1 MAQRLQADGAHDL
14 HALGVI
20 QIADAVCRRGV
31 PCVEVC
37 IENTR
42 RLNLADVVQ
51 IVRNMAG
58 GVDVVH
64 ADAEGVTPKRGL
76 GNCRVDGGK
85 QLVVAAGG
93 ERGHRE
99 IQLASLDA
107 GMRRAKKTRCIR
119 HGNRLADKRHFGN
132 ARFCQHLA
140 ENQRRTCVAR
150 NQKNDVGFT
159 HKRCHFSC
167 KIRME
172 VADDCYQE
180 NVALLHGVFQA
191 FGRVVNR
198 GKALNHRTTHF
209 DAAGRLNVPNRG
221 RILVVDSGYLCA
233 AKNHISG
240 ERLSAVAG
248 SDDDILVFHFTSL
261 LEIF

>member
-1 MAQRLQADGAHDL
+1 MVSFLLFLSSRFVLLLRTNHFFYICFVERSQAQFFHSRAVRSEILLANQIRRVDQKRCDRRRDAELFAHLLDKNHIQGDVFVDEAVRNLHGIAGDDLVLLDGNVVLAVVAELVRLVMAQRLQADGAHDL

-76 GNCRVDGGK
+76 GNCRVDSGK
-85 QLVVAAGG
+85 QFVVAAGG

-99 IQLASLDA
+99 IQLPAPCGKS
-107 GMRRAKKTRCIR
+107 KK
-119 HGNRLADKRHFGN
+119 N
-132 ARFCQHLA
+132 
-140 ENQRRTCVAR
+140 
-150 NQKNDVGFT
+150 
-159 HKRCHFSC
+159 
-167 KIRME
+167 
-172 VADDCYQE
+172 
-180 NVALLHGVFQA
+180 LHC
-191 FGRVVNR
+191 RE
-198 GKALNHRTTHF
+198 
-209 DAAGRLNVPNRG
+209 
-221 RILVVDSGYLCA
+221 S
-233 AKNHISG
+233 
-240 ERLSAVAG
+240 E
-248 SDDDILVFHFTSL
+248 
-261 LEIF
+261 E